1 MEQGSHIHETTTKES
16 GGSVMPQVPKAM
28 AAELGGQGQGLLS
41 DTPASQKPDASS
53 ILMASSLMAGMGKL
67 GRGGGES
74 LRTPKK
80 QRGTGKGMLK

>member
-1 MEQGSHIHETTTKES
+1 MAA
-16 GGSVMPQVPKAM
+16 AM
-28 AAELGGQGQGLLS
+28 AGGTEQGLLS
-41 DTPASQKPDASS
+41 DQPPSQRPDASS

-74 LRTPKK
+74 LRAPKK